1 MEQPYMSTTAAA
13 SFVKEITLIKFEKP
27 LKMKSLTNQT
37 TKFSLFMATIKLHE
51 TNSNVFS
58 KS

>member
-1 MEQPYMSTTAAA
+1 MSTTAAA

-37 TKFSLFMATIKLHE
+37 TEFSLFMATIKLHE